1 LALVPAQTGV
11 YPFRPETAAAILE
24 GGNARTGSRD
34 GWGGE
39 IEGEIEGL
47 FE

>member
-1 LALVPAQTGV
+1 MALVPAEAGV
-11 YPFRPETAAAILE
+11 YPFRPETAAAIVE
-24 GGNARTGSRD
+24 GGDARSRSRD

-47 FE
+47 FA